1 MLLPSSGTGALYGA
15 GLPGANPRLRRRA
28 QQQIRLSVFRM
39 DELSELRLVPSP
51 APRDTLSI
59 VADPAAGEREKA
71 LRAQWL
77 GGAFPG
83 DDKASA

>member
-1 MLLPSSGTGALYGA
+1 
-15 GLPGANPRLRRRA
+15 
-28 QQQIRLSVFRM
+28 M
-39 DELSELRLVPSP
+39 DELTELRLVPSP